1 MLTRSF
7 EDNVKTIF
15 IKYLAPFL
23 FIAKAITIDDLTG
36 SWFDTLKQEVM
47 NVKENLWL
55 TVNSEPQNGI
65 LGLFNCL
72 KQEPNGERLR

>member
-1 MLTRSF
+1 M
-7 EDNVKTIF
+7 IQ
-15 IKYLAPFL
+15 
-23 FIAKAITIDDLTG
+23 IDDLTG

-47 NVKENLWL
+47 NVKENVWL